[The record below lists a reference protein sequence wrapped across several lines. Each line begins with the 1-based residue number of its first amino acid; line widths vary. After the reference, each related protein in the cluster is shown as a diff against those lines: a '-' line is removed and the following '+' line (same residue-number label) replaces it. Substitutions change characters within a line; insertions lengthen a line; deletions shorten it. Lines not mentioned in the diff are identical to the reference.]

1 MASVHH
7 LGSLASLRER
17 NRRRVVEV
25 LRRRGTVSRADIAR
39 ETGLSRTTVSSIVGA
54 MQRDGL
60 ITECESGPD
69 GGPGSR
75 TGEGGRPPILLTF
88 DPSAGALVGIDFGHD
103 RVRVAVSDLSYGSV
117 REEAIDVDVD
127 ADATGAL
134 DSAAACV
141 ERLLADVG
149 VQRERV
155 FGVGVGLPGPI
166 DRRSGLVRSDAIL
179 PAWVELEPAAELERR
194 LGLTVHLDNDAN
206 VGALGEAMFGA
217 ARGREL
223 AAYVRLAAGVG
234 VGLIVDG
241 RTFRGASGTAGEL
254 GHVLVD
260 PAGPICRCGNRGCLE
275 TFVSAP
281 ALCDQLVRSHGALT
295 TARLLELAAGG
306 DRGCRRVLHDAGR
319 VVGRALADLCNTINP
334 DAIVVGGELSGAGE
348 VLLEPL
354 RAAIWQH
361 AIPAAAAGVIVTTG
375 ALGERAELLG
385 ALALAGQQSASP
397 GFAPLTA
404 AVGDS
409 GGATTRRREG

>member
-60 ITECESGPD
+60 ITERGV
-69 GGPGSR
+69 PGTRAGDS
-75 TGEGGRPPILLTF
+75 GRPPILLTF

-117 REEAIDVDVD
+117 REEAVVVDVD
-127 ADATGAL
+127 GDAIGAL
-134 DSAAACV
+134 DAAALSV
-141 ERLLADVG
+141 QRLLDDAG
-149 VQRERV
+149 VDRARV
-155 FGVGVGLPGPI
+155 FGVGAGLPGPI

-179 PAWVELEPAAELERR
+179 PAWVDLEPAAELEAR

-217 ARGREL
+217 AREREL

-234 VGLIVDG
+234 VGLIFDG
-241 RTFRGASGTAGEL
+241 RIFRGASGTAGEL
-254 GHVLVD
+254 GHVLAD
-260 PAGPICRCGNRGCLE
+260 PDGPICRCGNRGCLE
-275 TFVSAP
+275 TFVSAT
-281 ALCDQLVRSHGALT
+281 ALCEQLARSHGGLT
-295 TARLLELAAGG
+295 PARLLELAAAG

-354 RAAIWQH
+354 RAAIRQH
-361 AIPAAAAGVIVTTG
+361 AIPAAAAGVTVTTG

-397 GFAPLTA
+397 GVAPLTA
-404 AVGDS
+404 AAGDP